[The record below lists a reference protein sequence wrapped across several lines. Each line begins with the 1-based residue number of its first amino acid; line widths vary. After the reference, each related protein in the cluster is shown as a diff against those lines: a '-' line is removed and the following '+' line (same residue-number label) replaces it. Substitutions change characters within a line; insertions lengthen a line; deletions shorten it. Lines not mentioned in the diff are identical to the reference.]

1 MLPSNAGS
9 GYTKT
14 CSLPHRCAQQQ
25 TNAFTHT
32 QTQTILHNLPFIRSS
47 CPVFIKCQNSLSF
60 STALSHTGV
69 QVHTTVKE
77 TYTQKDTHTH
87 TQYAIYTSSGL
98 LVFMKLSK
106 QNSLSL
112 SIYHSL
118 SLSPSLSLSLSH
130 SLSGWCVQPEKILSP
145 VCSTGPSVRR

>member
-47 CPVFIKCQNSLSF
+47 CPVFIKCQNSLIFYGS
-60 STALSHTGV
+60 LSHRRSGTHHSKRNI
-69 QVHTTVKE
+69 HTKR
-77 TYTQKDTHTH
+77 HTH
-87 TQYAIYTSSGL
+87 AHTIRNLYFFWPTCFHEIIKT
-98 LVFMKLSK
+98 KL
-106 QNSLSL
+106 SLSL
-112 SIYHSL
+112 SIT
-118 SLSPSLSLSLSH
+118 LSLSLPL
-130 SLSGWCVQPEKILSP
+130 SLFLCLTLFQVGACSLRKFSAQSAPLGP
-145 VCSTGPSVRR
+145 V